1 MKKALLG
8 LALSLAAATPYAATT
23 TYAGVSPVVGN
34 CIPFGCPDS
43 YDPHM
48 GFVYKNIGAFTLNA
62 GDIIAFDT
70 GAVHGN
76 ELRFDLSLAA
86 TTTNGGTT
94 ATGPFTMVSS
104 LGLGHYGDS
113 IVGNYDLAFV
123 ASSSFSFAGGGL
135 IVDFMNTNGAVND
148 NLGTQNLVWSSN
160 NPYTVRRYFNGTS
173 VGDMSN
179 ASFGDGTEVVG
190 NMRII
195 TNNVAPIPEP
205 ETYAMMLAGL
215 GMLGFM
221 ARRRKLKASV

>member
-1 MKKALLG
+1 MKKVLLG
-8 LALSLAAATPYAATT
+8 MALTIAAATPYAATT
-23 TYAGVSPVVGN
+23 TYAGASPVVSN
-34 CIPFGCPDS
+34 CIPFGCPDV

-48 GFVYKNIGAFTLNA
+48 GFVYKGIGAFTLNA

-70 GAVHGN
+70 GAVN
-76 ELRFDLSLAA
+76 DTELRFNLSLAA

-94 ATGPFTMVSS
+94 AAGPFTMVSS
-104 LGLGHYGDS
+104 LGLGHYGDN

-135 IVDFMNTNGAVND
+135 IVNFENTNGAVND
-148 NLGTQNLVWSSN
+148 TSFEQNLVYSSF
-160 NPYTVRRYFNGTS
+160 NPYTVRRYFNGNS

-179 ASFGDGTEVVG
+179 ASFGDGTDVVG
-190 NMRII
+190 NMQI
-195 TNNVAPIPEP
+195 TTGVAPIPEP

-221 ARRRKLKASV
+221 ARRRKLKAAA

>member
-1 MKKALLG
+1 
-8 LALSLAAATPYAATT
+8 
-23 TYAGVSPVVGN
+23 VVGN

-43 YDPHM
+43 YGPHM
-48 GFVYKNIGAFTLNA
+48 GFVYKDIAAFSLNA

-70 GAVHGN
+70 GEVHGN

-86 TTTNGGTT
+86 TTVNGGEI
-94 ATGPFTMVSS
+94 AAGPFTMVSS
-104 LGLGHYGDS
+104 LGLGHYGDN

-123 ASSSFSFAGGGL
+123 ANSSFSFAGGGL
-135 IVDFMNTNGAVND
+135 IVNFENTNGAVD
-148 NLGTQNLVWSSN
+148 DQLGTQNLVYSLD
-160 NPYTVRRYFNGTS
+160 NPYTVRRYFSGLS

-179 ASFGDGTEVVG
+179 ANFFDGTEVVG

-195 TNNVAPIPEP
+195 TDVTPVPEP

-221 ARRRKLKASV
+221 ARRRKLKAAA